1 MNARFPAFSN
11 IERAIWLAVTLALA
25 ATVIVL
31 AVLTVRMKTALDT
44 YDDNVSSLL
53 ESVVNLDGRLK
64 AYNEKASAIREGI
77 ESETGSHAVSKEV
90 REKVIADLLRR
101 NDLIPYE
108 GTLGGTMRFAPGTG
122 VRVLNDR
129 WVMAS
134 FEDGHVAGNMLLG
147 YAFKHNGSIEWTVID
162 SRLE

>member
-1 MNARFPAFSN
+1 MNDRFSTFS
-11 IERAIWLAVTLALA
+11 ISERTIWMAVTLALA
-25 ATVIVL
+25 ATVIML

-44 YDDNVSSLL
+44 YSDNVSSLL

-77 ESETGSHAVSKEV
+77 EGEAGSRPVSREV
-90 REKVIADLLRR
+90 REKVAADLLRR

-108 GTLGGTMRFAPGTG
+108 GTLGGTMRFSQGTG
-122 VRVLNDR
+122 VRVINDR
-129 WVMAS
+129 WVMVS
-134 FEDGHVAGNMLLG
+134 FEDGHVAGSMLLR
-147 YAFKHNGSIEWTVID
+147 YAFKSNGSIEWTVID